1 MLSATAFVYYG
12 LKEALGPEGE
22 EEGQEKPSDAAAW
35 CDILGT
41 TPTRLP
47 LLGDKEAGDKEVGDK
62 EAGDAPTPRAPSSR
76 AQAGEPGSAPP
87 RPYSIPRG
95 CVAYWRTCLTL
106 PCVVCA
112 RLCAG
117 PRGGPARKGVAH
129 RSGSVV
135 QLLDQVGPSRDG
147 EGLARGHRVQQM
159 RGEGGSGLGTPAHS
173 STATATGTA

>member
-1 MLSATAFVYYG
+1 MLIATALVCFG

-22 EEGQEKPSDAAAW
+22 EAT
-35 CDILGT
+35 L
-41 TPTRLP
+41 TRLP
-47 LLGDKEAGDKEVGDK
+47 LLGDKEAGDMEVG
-62 EAGDAPTPRAPSSR
+62 GAPTPRAPSSR

-135 QLLDQVGPSRDG
+135 QLLDPVGPSRDG
-147 EGLARGHRVQQM
+147 EGLARGHRVHQM